1 MSDLEDNKEKIDLSF
16 EKNIYKSEDDDK
28 YRNKRSKDK
37 IRIIIKQIKLQN
49 NNIDNSKQYD
59 YDYYRPKTPTKQNKN
74 YIIENNNKT
83 PKIIIKKTIN
93 IIVNK
98 SKDNINESNNENKKE
113 LNEIE
118 NDFNIKEKDD
128 DKQILNNIEKKDDEN
143 DLMNLDID
151 IKDNNINNEIEQEII
166 EDNVD
171 EDISNKIKLNKN
183 FVEKINNGDFIT
195 ETEKYED
202 YQNFIFY
209 LRAQLIY
216 CFLTNKNNED
226 SLLD

>member
-1 MSDLEDNKEKIDLSF
+1 MQN
-16 EKNIYKSEDDDK
+16 KNIG
-28 YRNKRSKDK
+28 
-37 IRIIIKQIKLQN
+37 N
-49 NNIDNSKQYD
+49 NNK
-59 YDYYRPKTPTKQNKN
+59 YDYYRPKTPIKQNKN
-74 YIIENNNKT
+74 NIIENNNKT

-118 NDFNIKEKDD
+118 KDFNKEKDD
-128 DKQILNNIEKKDDEN
+128 VKPILNNIEKKDDEN

-183 FVEKINNGDFIT
+183 VVEKINNGDFIT